1 MRATFLKL
9 FIGVWVVA
17 GAGTPSVLAQTAGI
31 DFEDLNLPG
40 PNSFYNGSD
49 LAGGF
54 TSRGAFFNNIYD
66 ASFDVWTGW
75 SYANVTDVTTPGFM
89 NQYSAYHLPGG
100 GGHASANYGIAF
112 NFAVGDA
119 RVSLPAG
126 HRPLSARITNT
137 TYAALSMRD
146 GDSFAKK
153 FGGPTGNDPD
163 FFLLT
168 IQGRDAAN
176 AITGS
181 IDFFLA
187 DYRFPNNALDYI
199 VSTWTTVD
207 LSSLPEQTVALTFG
221 LTSSDVGPFG
231 MNTPAYF
238 ALDNLQVTAIPEPGG
253 LALLGVLAAAP
264 WVVRRRRRSAH
275 ARGDQP
281 KRLRRSKAVTCGSGA
296 GR

>member
-1 MRATFLKL
+1 MILKL
-9 FIGVWVVA
+9 LFALFMTGLGTAATVQAQSHVV
-17 GAGTPSVLAQTAGI
+17 
-31 DFEDLNLPG
+31 DFEDLTLPG

-54 TSRGAFFNNIYD
+54 TSRGAFFNNNYNTTFQ
-66 ASFDVWTGW
+66 SWSGW
-75 SYANVTDVTTPGFM
+75 SYSNVADVTTPGFV
-89 NQYSAYHLPGG
+89 NQYAAYHLPSGG
-100 GGHASANYGIAF
+100 GDGSPIFGVAY

-119 RVSLPAG
+119 QITLPAG
-126 HRPLSARITNT
+126 RRPLSARITNT

-146 GDSFAKK
+146 GDSFAKR

-168 IQGRDAAN
+168 IQGRDAGH
-176 AITGS
+176 AITGTVE
-181 IDFFLA
+181 FYLA
-187 DYRFPNNALDYI
+187 DYRFSNNALDYI
-199 VSTWTTVD
+199 VSNWTTVD
-207 LSSLPEQTVALTFG
+207 LSSLPEQTVALTFA

-253 LALLGVLAAAP
+253 LAVLGLLAATP
-264 WVVRRRRRSAH
+264 WVLRRRRSTAH
-275 ARGDQP
+275 ALGDQP
-281 KRLRRSKAVTCGSGA
+281 RPLRRKRAVTRGSGA